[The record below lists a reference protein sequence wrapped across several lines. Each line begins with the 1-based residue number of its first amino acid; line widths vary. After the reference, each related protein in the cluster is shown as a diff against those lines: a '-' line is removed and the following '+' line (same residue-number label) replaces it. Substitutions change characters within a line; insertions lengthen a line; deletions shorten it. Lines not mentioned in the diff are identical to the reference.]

1 VEVPAAFSIM
11 YLTQHVHLFLQGFID
26 VGGGLG
32 IDYDGTKSQS
42 SASANYS
49 MQVILSSL
57 LVYVGL
63 TVSIAVLPVFFV
75 NFLSVFGQ
83 KLQGYDE

>member
-1 VEVPAAFSIM
+1 M
-11 YLTQHVHLFLQGFID
+11 YLTQHVHLFRQGFID

-49 MQVILSSL
+49 MQVIFSSL
-57 LVYVGL
+57 LVYVSL

-75 NFLSVFGQ
+75 NFLSVFCQ

>member
-1 VEVPAAFSIM
+1 M

-57 LVYVGL
+57 LVYVSL

-83 KLQGYDE
+83 KLHGYDE